1 VLLTAATGA
10 TALLA
15 TMLCVRV
22 AIASPAQRT
31 SPLLNRGEEKLLAA
45 INATRRAHHLRTL
58 TVDVHLERA
67 ARFHVSTMLGT
78 DTFAHGD
85 FAARMARFRVS
96 GRVAGENLAWG
107 AGYAGSPATM
117 IAEWLASPEHRANLL
132 LPAFRRVGVG
142 SEVGTFAGH
151 GDSTVV
157 TVDFAGS

>member
-1 VLLTAATGA
+1 VLLTGA
-10 TALLA
+10 TALLV

-22 AIASPAQRT
+22 AMASPAQRT
-31 SPLLNRGEEKLLAA
+31 GPLLSRGEEKLLAA
-45 INATRRAHHLRTL
+45 INATRRAHHLHAL
-58 TVDVHLERA
+58 TIDVHLERA
-67 ARFHVSTMLGT
+67 ARFHVSTMVGT

-96 GRVAGENLAWG
+96 GHVAGENLAWG
-107 AGYAGSPATM
+107 AGHAATPATM
-117 IAEWLASPEHRANLL
+117 IGEWLASPEHRANLL

-151 GDSTVV
+151 GDATVV